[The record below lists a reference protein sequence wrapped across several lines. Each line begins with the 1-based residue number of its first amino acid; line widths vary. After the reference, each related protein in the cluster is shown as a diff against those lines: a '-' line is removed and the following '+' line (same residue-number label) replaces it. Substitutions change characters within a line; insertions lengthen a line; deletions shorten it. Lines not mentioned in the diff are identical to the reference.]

1 MRHALTSPSQGTEN
15 SSIEDD
21 LPLGQGREE
30 SAFLQRTDSFSL
42 NVPLGQAGQEKPRTQ
57 SFSSPGNTHE
67 SLQLVLSLSSSSNS
81 RVTGVSSLPGSPLS
95 KGKKRS

>member
-67 SLQLVLSLSSSSNS
+67 SLQLFSACLQALTPKKQEFLHSL
-81 RVTGVSSLPGSPLS
+81 VHH
-95 KGKKRS
+95 